1 MSNIGGTSAD
11 KGMARVMGI
20 VGLALFLLAVSIGL
34 IANILGGDDEV
45 EGDALM
51 RNALVQRLE
60 PVGRVRTVAD
70 EPAAGEVV
78 AVADTGDGAAMRS
91 GEELVQGACAACH
104 AAGVAGAPMLGDDAA
119 WGERR
124 ELGLE
129 TLVGSV
135 INGKGSMP
143 ARGGSDYSDEEIE
156 LAVQHIAMFEVEEP
170 AAEAPA
176 AEAPAAEEAAAAP
189 AAEEAAAAPAAEEA
203 AAAPAAEEAAAT
215 ADADEVLAADA
226 TPAAESAVVTPE
238 NDLKHEGLGEVSA
251 ANDMQ
256 ADDRIETEGATEGVT
271 EEAAENVDAA
281 VQQNI
286 VEDQPVAVEA
296 AAALVVGEAPAELP
310 DHVKTTVDGVCAG
323 CHIAGVANAPKIG
336 DTEAWQARADAG
348 LAALTASVIN
358 GKGVMPA
365 RGGSNLTDAE
375 IPIAIQ
381 YLMSK

>member
-1 MSNIGGTSAD
+1 MTNIGGTSAD
-11 KGMARVMGI
+11 KGMVRVMGI
-20 VGLALFLLAVSIGL
+20 VGFALFMLAVCIGL
-34 IANILGGDDEV
+34 VANILGGDDEV

-70 EPAAGEVV
+70 APPAGEVV

-104 AAGVAGAPMLGDDAA
+104 AAGVAGAPMLGDEAA
-119 WGERR
+119 WAERR

-156 LAVQHIAMFEVEEP
+156 LAVQHIALFEVEE
-170 AAEAPA
+170 PA

-189 AAEEAAAAPAAEEA
+189 AAEGAAAGGVAAAPAADEA
-203 AAAPAAEEAAAT
+203 AAVPADAAAS

-226 TPAAESAVVTPE
+226 TPAAESAAVTPE

-271 EEAAENVDAA
+271 EEAAGNVDAA
-281 VQQNI
+281 VRQDI
-286 VEDQPVAVEA
+286 VDDQPVAVEA

-336 DTEAWQARADAG
+336 DTEAWQERADAG